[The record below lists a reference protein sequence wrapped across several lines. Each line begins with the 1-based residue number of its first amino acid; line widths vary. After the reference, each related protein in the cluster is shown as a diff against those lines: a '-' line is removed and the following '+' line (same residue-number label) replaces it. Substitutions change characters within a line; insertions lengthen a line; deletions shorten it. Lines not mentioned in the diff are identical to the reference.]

1 MATGTRNPREIAGRM
16 GSLRAL
22 RPGSLCGVRPV
33 SSSKE
38 QTVAPI
44 DAT

>member
-1 MATGTRNPREIAGRM
+1 MATGTRNPREIAGLM
-16 GSLRAL
+16 DSLRAL

-38 QTVAPI
+38 QAVAQV